1 MNRLGGD
8 MDKEEVAKQLK
19 QFLKIEMVKRDMNFV
34 ELNKKMAEKGYIY
47 ALEALRQRVS
57 RGTYDAKFLFE
68 FADCLDMDVK
78 LIPKEGDQ

>member
-1 MNRLGGD
+1 MHRMSD
-8 MDKEEVAKQLK
+8 IMKKEEAAKQLK

-47 ALEALRQRVS
+47 GLEALRQRVS

-68 FADCLDMDVK
+68 FADSLDLDVK
-78 LIPKEGDQ
+78 MIPKDEN

>member
-1 MNRLGGD
+1 MNRIGII
-8 MDKEEVAKQLK
+8 MDKEEAAKQLK

-34 ELNKKMAEKGYIY
+34 ELNKRMAEKGYIY

-68 FADCLDMDVK
+68 FADSLGLDVK
-78 LIPKEGDQ
+78 FVEKE

>member
-1 MNRLGGD
+1 MNRIGRI
-8 MDKEEVAKQLK
+8 MDKEEAAKQLK

-34 ELNKKMAEKGYIY
+34 ELNKKMADKGYVY

-68 FADCLDMDVK
+68 FADSLDLDVK
-78 LIPKEGDQ
+78 LIPKDEK

>member
-1 MNRLGGD
+1 
-8 MDKEEVAKQLK
+8 MDKEEAAKQLK

-34 ELNKKMAEKGYIY
+34 ELNKKMADKGYVY

-68 FADCLDMDVK
+68 FADSLDLDVK
-78 LIPKEGDQ
+78 LIPKDEK